1 MKLLEL
7 ALLAIEI
14 FTRKNKK
21 CAIKTK
27 SIRKWLQ
34 RAQKVMR
41 RVNFKCLEEKS
52 RKQFRNNFKRRIDCE
67 NEDENGECLDPV

>member
-1 MKLLEL
+1 
-7 ALLAIEI
+7 
-14 FTRKNKK
+14 
-21 CAIKTK
+21 
-27 SIRKWLQ
+27 
-34 RAQKVMR
+34 MR